1 MAFVTEVRESRQ
13 YDGTNGAAL
22 AGWLDGTYEVA
33 SDDGTRL
40 VLRDGEGTRKRIP
53 LGGWLVRD
61 GDKSLLWY
69 GNENQ
74 YARRWVVLPTVV
86 ETAVSASTTQG
97 K

>member
-1 MAFVTEVRESRQ
+1 MPFVTEVRESAQ

-22 AGWLDGTYEVA
+22 ADWLDGSYTVA

-61 GDKSLLWY
+61 SDKSLLWY

-74 YARRWVVLPTVV
+74 YTKRWRPLP
-86 ETAVSASTTQG
+86 
-97 K
+97 